1 MASLGVAL
9 VTGCTQGIG
18 RAIATRLAKDGF
30 TLSLNDLPSKDAELQ
45 ALASELTFEGRKP
58 HVVTGDVSVESDVQ
72 RMVVSTVEQLG
83 SLDVMVANAGIC
95 ITKGILSTSSEEWD
109 RIAAVNGRGTFLCYK
124 YAAKQMIDQGHGGR
138 IIGATSLAGKQG
150 FASLSAYSAS
160 KWTVRGLTQ
169 SAAHEFGKYG
179 ITVNAYAPG
188 IIDTDMGMRS
198 GFLSPSLNHDIMRV
212 SQYERKSAVRRNGTP
227 ADIASVVSYLASK
240 ESSYITG
247 IDNAPDAHFDCFPY

>member
-58 HVVTGDVSVESDVQ
+58 HVVTGDISVESDVQ

-83 SLDVMVANAGIC
+83 SLDVVSSILVPLHSAVLRLSKMVANAGIC
-95 ITKGILSTSSEEWD
+95 ITKSILSSTSPNRHYPTVNLRSTASSEEWD

-150 FASLSAYSAS
+150 ARD
-160 KWTVRGLTQ
+160 VGLDSVDSMTD
-169 SAAHEFGKYG
+169 FG
-179 ITVNAYAPG
+179 
-188 IIDTDMGMRS
+188 
-198 GFLSPSLNHDIMRV
+198 
-212 SQYERKSAVRRNGTP
+212 
-227 ADIASVVSYLASK
+227 
-240 ESSYITG
+240 SSRICQPFC
-247 IDNAPDAHFDCFPY
+247 I

>member
-45 ALASELTFEGRKP
+45 ALASELTFEG
-58 HVVTGDVSVESDVQ
+58 HVSVESDVQ
-72 RMVVSTVEQLG
+72 RMVVSHVEQLG
-83 SLDVMVANAGIC
+83 SLDMVANAGIC

>member
-18 RAIATRLAKDGF
+18 KAIAIRLAKDGF
-30 TLSLNDLPSKDAELQ
+30 TLSLNDLPSKDAELR
-45 ALASELTFEGRKP
+45 ALASELTLEGRKP
-58 HVVTGDVSVESDVQ
+58 YVVTGDVSVESDVQ
-72 RMVVSTVEQLG
+72 RMVASTVEELG

-95 ITKGILSTSSEEWD
+95 ITKSILSTSSEEWD

-124 YAAKQMIDQGHGGR
+124 YAAKQMIEQGHGGR
-138 IIGATSLAGKQG
+138 IIGAASLAGKQG

-188 IIDTDMGMRS
+188 IIDTDMVTGIGS
-198 GFLSPSLNHDIMRV
+198 ALDPNNPNGFYDD
-212 SQYERKSAVRRNGTP
+212 YERKTPMRRNGTP
-227 ADIASVVSYLASK
+227 ADIASIVSYIASK

-247 IDNAPDAHFDCFPY
+247 QSLSVNGGLFCD

>member
-1 MASLGVAL
+1 MASPGVAL

-45 ALASELTFEGRKP
+45 ALASELTFEGRRP
-58 HVVTGDVSVESDVQ
+58 HVVTGDVSVEADVQ
-72 RMVVSTVEQLG
+72 RMVESTVEQLG

-95 ITKGILSTSSEEWD
+95 ITKSILSTSAEEWD

-124 YAAKQMIDQGHGGR
+124 YAAKQMIEQGHGGR
-138 IIGATSLAGKQG
+138 IIGAASLAAKQG
-150 FASLSAYSAS
+150 FPSLPAYSAS
-160 KWTVRGLTQ
+160 KWAVRGLTQ
-169 SAAHEFGKYG
+169 SAAQEFGKYG

-188 IIDTDMGMRS
+188 IIGTDMVAGIGSALDSNNPS
-198 GFLSPSLNHDIMRV
+198 GFYDR
-212 SQYERKSAVRRNGTP
+212 YERKTPVGRNGTP
-227 ADIASVVSYLASK
+227 ADIASIVSYIASK

-247 IDNAPDAHFDCFPY
+247 QSISVNGGLFCD